1 MSELSVNVSYDKSPQ
16 QIAEQTVRLD
26 LFDGWDELSGDKQ
39 AYLTEFCKSPLAK
52 YKTAMNTGVSPRV
65 VDQWFNDE
73 PFASIAKMILNI
85 YTETYKEIDA
95 HDAIDNSKIRN
106 RVIQSL
112 EKGGRY
118 SEEPK
123 QETHN
128 HLHLTLPEL
137 LKMQK
142 KND

>member
-1 MSELSVNVSYDKSPQ
+1 MSELSVLVSYDKSPQ

-26 LFDGWDELSGDKQ
+26 LFDGWDDLSGDQQ

-52 YKTAMNTGVSPRV
+52 YKTAMKTSISPKII
-65 VDQWFNDE
+65 DTWFNGE
-73 PFASIAKMILNI
+73 PFASIARMILNI
-85 YTETYKEIDA
+85 YTESYKEIDA
-95 HDAIDNSKIRN
+95 ADAIENSKIRN

-112 EKGGRY
+112 EKGGKY

-123 QETHN
+123 KETHN

-142 KND
+142 KDD